1 MSCAGVLLTGGA
13 SRRMGRDK
21 ATLAPAG
28 GPTLARRTAGLLAG
42 HTSPCVELGPGVS
55 GLDARPDPGG
65 GPLRALAAAAALW
78 AALPADGQVVVVAT
92 DLPRLNDPFLAWLV
106 AHPAPGAVVP
116 VAGGRAQPLAARYPV
131 PALRLATETVAAG
144 AARMDQW
151 LAALPA
157 AGIALHQAGPGEW
170 ARAAADPEALR
181 DVDTPEDLAAVA
193 GGEGLR

>member
-28 GPTLARRTAGLLAG
+28 GPTLARRTAGLLAAR
-42 HTSPCVELGPGVS
+42 TSPCVELGPGVS
-55 GLDARPDPGG
+55 GLDARPDPGR

-78 AALPADGQVVVVAT
+78 AALPDDGQVVVVAT

-116 VAGGRAQPLAARYPV
+116 LDGGRAQPLAARYPV
-131 PALRLATETVAAG
+131 LALRLAAESVAAG
-144 AARMDQW
+144 AARMGEW
-151 LAALPA
+151 LAAMPA
-157 AGIALHQAGPGEW
+157 AGIALHRAGPQEW
-170 ARAAADPEALR
+170 GPAAADADALR
-181 DVDTPEDLAAVA
+181 DVDTPEDLVALA
-193 GGEGLR
+193 GGETRR